1 MSRDPIQDLIARLEQ
16 LPGIGRKTATRLAF
30 FLLGAPREYLLG
42 LAGALESVAREVRR
56 CSVCS
61 NFTLEDPCTIC
72 SDVTR
77 EQDLIC
83 VVATPQDLAA
93 VENSGAYRGT
103 YHVLHGLLSP
113 LDGKGPEDIT
123 LKRLLD
129 RVQSAK
135 IREVILALS
144 PSVEGE
150 ATAAYLSGLLKPH
163 VEAITRIAT
172 GVPMG
177 GELEYAD
184 RLTLGKA
191 LADRR
196 PV

>member
-1 MSRDPIQDLIARLEQ
+1 MPRDPIRDLVSRLEQ
-16 LPGIGRKTATRLAF
+16 LPGVGRKTATRLAF
-30 FLLGAPREYLLG
+30 FLLGAPKEYVLG
-42 LAGALESVAREVRR
+42 LAGALEAVAEEVKR
-56 CSVCS
+56 CSVCA
-61 NFTLEDPCTIC
+61 NYTIDDPCPIC
-72 SDVTR
+72 SDPSR
-77 EQDLIC
+77 QQDVIC

-93 VENSGAYRGT
+93 VENSGAYRGS

-123 LKRLLD
+123 VGQLLN
-129 RVQSAK
+129 RVQSGK

-150 ATAAYLSGLLKPH
+150 ATAAYVSGLLRPL
-163 VEAITRIAT
+163 VETLTRIAT

-196 PV
+196 PL